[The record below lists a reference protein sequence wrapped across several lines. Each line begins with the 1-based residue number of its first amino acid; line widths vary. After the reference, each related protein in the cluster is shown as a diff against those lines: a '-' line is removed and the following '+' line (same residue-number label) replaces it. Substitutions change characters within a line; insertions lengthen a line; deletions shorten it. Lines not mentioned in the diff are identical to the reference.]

1 MFFKYEK
8 RLREYSTPE
17 KVFEYFATNG
27 RPHVEGLFMT
37 ASDMMRSVTSLYPSD
52 DSEIIRGGNLPGE
65 PLPHV
70 HHEPSEFFKLFDV
83 DANGVIGFDEFLLF
97 RTLLSMPL
105 AYAEASFTCIDEDGN
120 GSIDKDEFSRLLE
133 ALDDRSKRP
142 MSPSLRKSST
152 GSLGE
157 ARAGLLELFFGKG
170 QKTLS
175 LKTFLKFLQDFRAEL
190 VRLEYC
196 FYDFDKKGYI
206 SGRDFAYSVVGPARL
221 KHMDGYLDKVQ
232 DMPEYL
238 ATSKITFKDFQVF
251 RQAWE
256 RLPALAVALDFWQSV
271 HGNVYAGDFRK
282 IVKRVL
288 HCNLPQVQV
297 DILFYLFGTQHSS
310 SGGDDGHGQALNV
323 NFLFQ
328 VLNRHY
334 CVTGLTSSYSL
345 EGKKH
350 GQEERGFLECLTSCM
365 RQGQN

>member
-17 KVFEYFATNG
+17 KVYEYFATSG
-27 RPHVEGLFMT
+27 QPREGLFMT
-37 ASDMMRSVTSLYPSD
+37 ASDMLRSVTSLYPPE
-52 DSEIIRGGNLPGE
+52 DSNIIRGGNLPGE

-70 HHEPSEFFKLFDV
+70 HHVPSEFFKLFDV
-83 DANGVIGFDEFLLF
+83 DANGVVGFDEFLLF

-105 AYAEASFTCIDEDGN
+105 AYAEASFTCIDENGN
-120 GSIDKDEFSRLLE
+120 GSIDKKEFSRLLE

-157 ARAGLLELFFGKG
+157 ARAGMLELFFGKG

-196 FYDFDKKGYI
+196 FYDYDRKGYI

-232 DMPEYL
+232 DMTEDL
-238 ATSKITFKDFQVF
+238 TNSKITFKDFQVF
-251 RQAWE
+251 RQVWE
-256 RLPALAVALDFWQSV
+256 QLPALAVALDFWQGV
-271 HGNVYAGDFRK
+271 HGKVYAEDFRK

-288 HCNLPQVQV
+288 HCDLPQVQV
-297 DILFYLFGTQHSS
+297 DILFYLFGDSD
-310 SGGDDGHGQALNV
+310 GDDGDGGHGQALNV

-334 CVTGLTSSYSL
+334 CVKGLTSSSSL
-345 EGKKH
+345 AGKQH
-350 GQEERGFLECLTSCM
+350 GQEERGFLECVTSCM